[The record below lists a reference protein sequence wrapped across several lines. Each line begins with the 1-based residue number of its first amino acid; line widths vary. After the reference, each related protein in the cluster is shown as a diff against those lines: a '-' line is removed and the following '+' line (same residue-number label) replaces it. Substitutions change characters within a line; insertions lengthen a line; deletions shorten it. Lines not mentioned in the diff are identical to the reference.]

1 MNKRVYISCYILAL
15 FLVFLYFGSSYQ
27 TQSFRSR
34 SFKTNL
40 YVEIDKTPVEV
51 HTEEEFCECGK
62 PITDFTGTMVTATSQ
77 YQQGPLNAGLRFYS
91 TTSFLWDPS
100 TINTNDW
107 GDHTNNQFEL
117 AIEKAVEFAQQD
129 PYYARYKP
137 GSPPFTEYY
146 PAEIVRAGL
155 GLLGALFGPALAA
168 RFVGYMKLR
177 SERSTAEYRIKHQ
190 LCVHCLYPTSGLN
203 SEICPECGQHHGT
216 VYSSP
221 A

>member
-15 FLVFLYFGSSYQ
+15 FLVFLYFGSAYQ

-62 PITDFTGTMVTATSQ
+62 PITDFTGIMVTATSQ

-91 TTSFLWDPS
+91 TSSFMWDPS

-107 GDHTNNQFEL
+107 GNHTYDEFET
-117 AIEKAVEFAQQD
+117 AIKKAVEFAQQD
-129 PYYARYKP
+129 PYYALLKP
-137 GSPPFTEYY
+137 GMPPVTEYY
-146 PAEIVRAGL
+146 PAEMTKAGL
-155 GLLGALFGPALAA
+155 GFLGVLFGPTFAA
-168 RFVGYMKLR
+168 RFIGYIKLR
-177 SERSTAEYRIKHQ
+177 SERSTAAYRIENH
-190 LCVHCLYPTSGLN
+190 LCVHCMYSTAGLD
-203 SEICPECGQHHGT
+203 SDTCPECGQLHNPT
-216 VYSSP
+216 TQSI